1 MPHDQQLQ
9 GAGLIGCS
17 CALPRG
23 SEGVA
28 RRGFRALSNGNDQAK
43 PVIRARDDLKSNIH
57 LPSINTDDIFGT
69 HSMCAGHPRRLG
81 APPSQLSRKLLRI
94 LDRLGCLSFLSALA
108 SICRMRSRV
117 TENWWPTSSSV

>member
-28 RRGFRALSNGNDQAK
+28 RRGFRALSNGNDPASSW
-43 PVIRARDDLKSNIH
+43 PGETRPRTLEAFCGRLAPLVIRVAIGQFAEVYRNYYPPYLGGTVVAAILP
-57 LPSINTDDIFGT
+57 LPSFLPSD
-69 HSMCAGHPRRLG
+69 RR
-81 APPSQLSRKLLRI
+81 RNDFLLPQRE
-94 LDRLGCLSFLSALA
+94 R
-108 SICRMRSRV
+108 
-117 TENWWPTSSSV
+117 